1 MNVECP
7 MPFAMLVLGAEPE
20 RAEDEGLCDPPA
32 RTLAL
37 EAGLVVLAAVLVA
50 WAAITRPRPK
60 RLEPMSSKLNLGRE
74 ASRDWARGG
83 TPGDSGPAERNS

>member
-7 MPFAMLVLGAEPE
+7 MPFPVLVLGAEPE

-37 EAGLVVLAAVLVA
+37 EAGLVVLAGVLVA
-50 WAAITRPRPK
+50 WAAITPRPK
-60 RLEPMSSKLNLGRE
+60 RLEPMSSKAQPGPGGVTGLG
-74 ASRDWARGG
+74 AWGNSRR
-83 TPGDSGPAERNS
+83 

>member
-1 MNVECP
+1 
-7 MPFAMLVLGAEPE
+7 MPFPVLVLGAEPE

-37 EAGLVVLAAVLVA
+37 EAGLVVLAGVLVA
-50 WAAITRPRPK
+50 WAAITPRPK
-60 RLEPMSSKLNLGRE
+60 RLEPCHRKLNLGRE
-74 ASRDWARGG
+74 ASLDWARGG